1 MRIHEKRTS
10 FALIVLIVIAIS
22 TPLVTFFYGYST
34 GYLKGSSKGRYFA
47 LLEVERTFK
56 EGLLGKSTI
65 YLMGADGELKRIDA
79 VADFDL
85 FQQADR
91 KVQVPGGVI
100 EVPGDVRKECFLVD
114 AHMKVAPTRGN

>member
-65 YLMGADGELKRIDA
+65 YLMGADGELMENLRFIPRWDKVYNIKGK
-79 VADFDL
+79 
-85 FQQADR
+85 QQ
-91 KVQVPGGVI
+91 KNS
-100 EVPGDVRKECFLVD
+100 F
-114 AHMKVAPTRGN
+114 RGN